1 MSYLDSTKK
10 PLKAAPIDQDGDEN
24 IPKATHR
31 WPTSTRQ
38 VYQSGPSGLSSA
50 GSVAFHQVSELMF
63 SLTVRALPSA
73 MAAWIAVGSMADCQ
87 SAK

>member
-1 MSYLDSTKK
+1 MVTKTYPRQPIGGQPVRGKFTNLDGEYL
-10 PLKAAPIDQDGDEN
+10 
-24 IPKATHR
+24 
-31 WPTSTRQ
+31 
-38 VYQSGPSGLSSA
+38 SA